1 MEFLKRYVIFA
12 VLSFSLFEVKA
23 QTNATLQ
30 KAFQNSYTEES
41 KKNYSEAINDIMPFY
56 AEGNYE
62 INLRIAWLYYLARNY
77 SASQNY
83 YTRAVNIRPNSV
95 EAKFG
100 LIKPLS
106 LLSSWDRVTE
116 QYNNI
121 LKIDPQNTQANYWAG
136 VIVYNKKQYASAAKY
151 FAKVVGLYPFDYDGN
166 HMLGWSLLFS
176 GRKAEAKGC
185 FERALLIKPGD
196 TSSTDGLNR
205 SSK

>member
-1 MEFLKRYVIFA
+1 MEFLKRFT
-12 VLSFSLFEVKA
+12 VLAILGFSVLEGSA
-23 QTNATLQ
+23 QSNAAWQ
-30 KAFQNSYTEES
+30 KAFQSSYNEES
-41 KKNYSEAINDIMPFY
+41 KKNYAEAISDIMPLY
-56 AEGNYE
+56 AESNYE
-62 INLRIAWLYYLARNY
+62 TNLRIGWLYYLAKNY
-77 SASQNY
+77 NASQAY
-83 YTRAVNIRPNSV
+83 YTRAVNIRPGSV

-106 LLSSWDRVTE
+106 LLSNWTRVME

-136 VIVYNKKQYASAAKY
+136 VIIYNRKQYAAAAKY

-176 GRKAEAKGC
+176 GRKAEAKQC

-196 TSSTDGLNR
+196 TSSLDGVNR
-205 SSK
+205 SVK